1 MPSATAQRRSCAD
14 EVRALARQ
22 GTLAATVAGASEA
35 DRLRL
40 TGATYHIAWPVVFSG
55 LTQGLERRRGHPTC
69 ATSIAHLKDDCLD
82 RFEDDVE
89 AVVHDIVRYA
99 HKPIVNLEA
108 WIASRLN
115 AATIDGH
122 RRRRGEVGA
131 LQRPRPPVWLV
142 GALGGDR
149 WLVHLAMQVLIWVGN
164 PATAGVDLWPTES
177 WSLQRGLMTPDARTS
192 IEADIETVLAAMRG
206 RPAWY
211 ASYVERPLGR
221 KHAPVLRYPNGED
234 GALERPALSLVDAA
248 ELEDSRMRSLAHE
261 VVIAIRNRIGRG
273 ERPEK
278 VVVEVIELVFGGAD
292 VPPLADL
299 PHTVDPHTE
308 RLTFLLRDERERR
321 RIVEAVLRIA
331 EEFEESAPL
340 SDPSIVTPV

>member
-22 GTLAATVAGASEA
+22 GTLAATVAGAGEA

-40 TGATYHIAWPVVFSG
+40 TGGTYHIAWPIVFSG
-55 LTQGLERRRGHPTC
+55 LTQGLERRRGHLTC
-69 ATSIAHLKDDCLD
+69 ATSVAHLKDDCLD

-99 HKPIVNLEA
+99 HKPIADLEA

-122 RRRRGEVGA
+122 RRRRGKIGA
-131 LQRPRPPVWLV
+131 LQRPRPPVWLID
-142 GALGGDR
+142 ALGGDR
-149 WLVHLAMQVLIWVGN
+149 WLVHLATQVLIWVGN

-177 WSLQRGLMTPDARTS
+177 WSVLRGSMAPDAQTS
-192 IEADIETVLAAMRG
+192 IEVDIEAVLTAMRG

-211 ASYVERPLGR
+211 TSYVERPLGH
-221 KHAPVLRYPNGED
+221 KQAPVLRYPQGED
-234 GALERPALSLVDAA
+234 ATLERPALSLVDAA

-261 VVIAIRNRIGRG
+261 AVIAIRTRIGRG
-273 ERPEK
+273 ERPES
-278 VVVEVIELVFGGAD
+278 VVVDVIQLVFGTAD
-292 VPPLADL
+292 ALHIDDL
-299 PHTVDPHTE
+299 PHTADQHTE
-308 RLTFLLRDERERR
+308 RLTLLLRDAPERR
-321 RIVEAVLRIA
+321 RIVEAVLCIA
-331 EEFEESAPL
+331 ADF
-340 SDPSIVTPV
+340 DD